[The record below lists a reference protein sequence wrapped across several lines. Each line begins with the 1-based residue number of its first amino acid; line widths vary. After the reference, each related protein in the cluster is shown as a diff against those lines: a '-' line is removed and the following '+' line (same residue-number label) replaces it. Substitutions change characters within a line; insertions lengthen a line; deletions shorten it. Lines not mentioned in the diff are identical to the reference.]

1 MEFIKEKINEENFI
15 GYGTSR
21 IVFDLGDGT
30 VAKIPYSNIGILAN
44 KLEYEYFLENKDI
57 VAEILKYENN
67 ILIQEK
73 LDSIIVVPMEHTVNK
88 TIEKYLKENYPDKDF
103 KDLPQ
108 RNLLSRM
115 QIGFD
120 KNGNPKFFDYED
132 SKIKGKF
139 VLPPFR
145 MDDRWLKV
153 FFDHYQ
159 KNDILKIEE
168 HETFEDRR
176 GFLVDYGY

>member
-1 MEFIKEKINEENFI
+1 MEFIKDKIKEENLI

-44 KLEYEYFLENKDI
+44 KLEYEYYLENKDI
-57 VAEILKYENN
+57 VAEISKYEKN

-73 LDSIIVVPMEHTVNK
+73 LHSIIIVPIEHTVNK
-88 TIEKYLKENYPDKDF
+88 TIGTYLKENYPDKDF
-103 KDLPQ
+103 RDLPQ
-108 RNLLSRM
+108 RNLFSRM

-120 KNGNPKFFDYED
+120 KNEVPKFFDYED

-145 MDDRWLKV
+145 MDDRWVKV
-153 FFDHYQ
+153 FFDHYE
-159 KNDILKIEE
+159 KNNILEIEE